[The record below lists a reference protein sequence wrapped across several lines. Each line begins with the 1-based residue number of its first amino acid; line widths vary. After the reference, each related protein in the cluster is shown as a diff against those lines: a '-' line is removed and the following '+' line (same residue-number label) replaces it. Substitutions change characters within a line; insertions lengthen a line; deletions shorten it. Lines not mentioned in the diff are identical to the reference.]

1 MYSIKNKGEYVF
13 CFFNRMGGVSKG
25 SFSSLNCSFNKF
37 DKNTNVKKN
46 REIAKNFISEKKE
59 IIFVNQIHSNKVIFI
74 NDDYKN
80 EIYKADAMVSSRKDI
95 ILGILTADCAP
106 IVVLSKKNFGI
117 IHAGWKGLI
126 SGIIE
131 NTFNEFVK
139 RGEGLENLKVFVGP
153 HLKTK
158 SFEIKNDFV
167 DLLRKKIP
175 DYKSYILREKNIMK
189 FDFSSLILNI
199 IRSFNIES
207 VEISDEDTFS
217 NNQKFFSYRFYSKLG
232 IKNCGRQISLV
243 GIKD

>member
-1 MYSIKNKGEYVF
+1 MYSIIKKGEYVY

-25 SFSSLNCSFNKF
+25 NFSSLNCSFNKY
-37 DKNTNVKKN
+37 DKKINVKKN
-46 REIAKNFISEKKE
+46 REIAKNFISKKKR

-80 EIYKADAMVSSRKDI
+80 EIYNADAMVSNRKDI

-131 NTFNEFVK
+131 NTFNEFSK
-139 RGEGLENLKVFVGP
+139 RGEDLKNLKVFVGP

-199 IRSFNIES
+199 IRRFNIES
-207 VEISDEDTFS
+207 IEISDEDTFS
-217 NNQKFFSYRFYSKLG
+217 NNQKFFSYRFYSKQG

>member
-1 MYSIKNKGEYVF
+1 MNSIINKGKYVY

-25 SFSSLNCSFNKF
+25 SFSSLNCSFNRY
-37 DKNTNVKKN
+37 DKNINVKNN
-46 REIAKNFISEKKE
+46 REIAKNIISSTKK

-80 EIYKADAMVSSRKDI
+80 KIYNADAMVSNRKDI

-131 NTFNEFVK
+131 NTFDEFVK
-139 RGEGLENLKVFVGP
+139 QGENLENLKVFVGP

-167 DLLRKKIP
+167 NLLSKKIP
-175 DYKSYILREKNIMK
+175 DYQNYILRKKNIMK

-199 IRSFNIES
+199 IKSFGIQS
-207 VEISDEDTFS
+207 IEISDEDTFS
-217 NNQKFFSYRFYSKLG
+217 NNQKFFSYRFYSKQG

>member
-1 MYSIKNKGEYVF
+1 MYSIIKKGEYVY

-25 SFSSLNCSFNKF
+25 NFSSLNCSFNKY
-37 DKNTNVKKN
+37 DKEINVKKN
-46 REIAKNFISEKKE
+46 REIAKNFISKKKR

-74 NDDYKN
+74 NDNYKN
-80 EIYKADAMVSSRKDI
+80 EIYNADAMVSNRKDI

-131 NTFNEFVK
+131 NTFNEFSK
-139 RGEGLENLKVFVGP
+139 RGEDLKNLKVFVGP

-175 DYKSYILREKNIMK
+175 DYQNYIFRKKNIMK
-189 FDFSSLILNI
+189 FNFSSLIFNS
-199 IRSFNIES
+199 IRSFGIES
-207 VEISDEDTFS
+207 IEISDEDTFS

>member
-199 IRSFNIES
+199 IRRFNIES
-207 VEISDEDTFS
+207 IEISDEDTFS
-217 NNQKFFSYRFYSKLG
+217 NNQKFFSYRFYSKQG

>member
-1 MYSIKNKGEYVF
+1 MYLIKNKGEYVF

-199 IRSFNIES
+199 IRRFNIES
-207 VEISDEDTFS
+207 IEISDEDTFS
-217 NNQKFFSYRFYSKLG
+217 NNQKFFSYRFYSKQG

>member
-1 MYSIKNKGEYVF
+1 MFSIKNKGEYIY
-13 CFFNRMGGVSKG
+13 CFFNRMGGVSSG
-25 SFSSLNCSFNKF
+25 SFSSLNCSFNKY

-46 REIAKNFISEKKE
+46 REIAKNFISEKKK

-74 NDDYKN
+74 SNDYKN
-80 EIYKADAMVSSRKDI
+80 EIYNADAMVSNRKDI

-139 RGEGLENLKVFVGP
+139 RGEALENLKVFVGP

-167 DLLRKKIP
+167 ELLSKKIP
-175 DYKSYILREKNIMK
+175 DYKNYILRKKNIMK

-199 IRSFNIES
+199 IRGFNIES

-217 NNQKFFSYRFYSKLG
+217 NNQKFFSYRFYSKQG

-243 GIKD
+243 SIKD

>member
-1 MYSIKNKGEYVF
+1 
-13 CFFNRMGGVSKG
+13 MGGVSKG

-199 IRSFNIES
+199 IRRFNIES
-207 VEISDEDTFS
+207 IEISDEDTFS
-217 NNQKFFSYRFYSKLG
+217 NNQKFFSYRFYSKQG